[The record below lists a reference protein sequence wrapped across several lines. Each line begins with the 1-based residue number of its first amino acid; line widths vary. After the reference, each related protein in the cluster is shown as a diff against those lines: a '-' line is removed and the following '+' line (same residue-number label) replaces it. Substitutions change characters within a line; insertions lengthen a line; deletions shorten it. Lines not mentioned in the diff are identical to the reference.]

1 MSDFRKDKPM
11 FCSFRSSVGNALKTL
26 AVTLRRD
33 SATNKGTIK
42 KVIVCRTNDEV
53 NADLARSWCEDQGL
67 DFQPADQRDEL
78 FPKDAWALAIDLDHL
93 ALGPMERH
101 RLVERL
107 YTALPTYPVAVAS
120 YDLDPEAQGALR
132 DRGVLVFRRI
142 DRQLFY
148 ELAAAIDSEFSDFA
162 A

>member
-1 MSDFRKDKPM
+1 M
-11 FCSFRSSVGNALKTL
+11 FCSFVSSVGNVLKTL
-26 AVTLRRD
+26 SGTLLRD
-33 SATNKGTIK
+33 LATNKGTIK

-67 DFQPADQRDEL
+67 DFRPADQRDEL

-93 ALGPMERH
+93 ALGPTER
-101 RLVERL
+101 RQLVDRL
-107 YTALPTYPVAVAS
+107 YNALPTYPVAVAS
-120 YDLDPEAQGALR
+120 YDLEPEVKTALR

-148 ELAAAIDSEFSDFA
+148 ELAAAIASEFEDFA

>member
-1 MSDFRKDKPM
+1 M
-11 FCSFRSSVGNALKTL
+11 FCSLVSSSFLSSVGNVLKTL
-26 AVTLRRD
+26 AGTLRRD
-33 SATNKGTIK
+33 LATKETTK
-42 KVIVCRTNDEV
+42 KVVVCRTHDEV

-67 DFQPADQRDEL
+67 DFQPTDQRDEL
-78 FPKDAWALAIDLDHL
+78 FPKNVWAMAIDLDHL
-93 ALGPMERH
+93 DLRPTER
-101 RLVERL
+101 RQFVERL

-120 YDLDPEAQGALR
+120 YDLDPEVKGALT

-148 ELAAAIDSEFSDFA
+148 ELSAAITSEFEDFA